1 LIISSTKF
9 KIVLAIVVVTTP
21 AVLLILG
28 PNFFDNGPTICLS
41 KLIIE
46 KDCPGCGITR
56 AVQHSIHG
64 EWKTAYEYNKLV
76 LIVGPILFILWLK
89 ELLNLI
95 KFFREKG

>member
-9 KIVLAIVVVTTP
+9 KIVLSIVVVTTP

-28 PNFFDNGPTICLS
+28 PDFFDHGPTICLS

-64 EWKTAYEYNKLV
+64 EWKTAFEYNKLV
-76 LIVGPILFILWLK
+76 LVVGPILFYLWFI
-89 ELLNLI
+89 ELRNLI
-95 KFFREKG
+95 DAFRNKN

>member
-1 LIISSTKF
+1 MIKF
-9 KIVLAIVVVTTP
+9 RTVLSILVVIAP

-28 PNFFDNGPTICLS
+28 PNFFDHGTTICLS

-95 KFFREKG
+95 KFFLEKG